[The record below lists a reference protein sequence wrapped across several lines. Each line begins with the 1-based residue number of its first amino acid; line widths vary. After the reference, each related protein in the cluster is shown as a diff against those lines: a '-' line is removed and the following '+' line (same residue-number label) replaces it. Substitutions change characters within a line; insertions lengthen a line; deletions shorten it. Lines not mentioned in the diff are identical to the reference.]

1 MDTVG
6 DLIIGAGAKE
16 PGADLPIQPPAG
28 GQHDHQVATAR

>member
-6 DLIIGAGAKE
+6 DLIIGTSAKE
-16 PGADLPIQPPAG
+16 PGADLPIQAPAG

>member
-6 DLIIGAGAKE
+6 GLIIGTSAKE

>member
-1 MDTVG
+1 MDAVG
-6 DLIIGAGAKE
+6 DLIIEE

>member
-6 DLIIGAGAKE
+6 DLIIGTSAKE

-28 GQHDHQVATAR
+28 DQHDHQVATAR